1 MFFILCLVS
10 EKIEANFN
18 FKKNKIKEN
27 STTLAL
33 PYCES
38 FIVRAHNFW
47 WENWH
52 INHRSML

>member
-1 MFFILCLVS
+1 MIRMFFILCLVS
-10 EKIEANFN
+10 EKMEENFN

-38 FIVRAHNFW
+38 FIVCAHNFW
-47 WENWH
+47 WENWA
-52 INHRSML
+52 R